1 MVRPITAQDFEFIYS
16 LYFHPDINPFLLYEM
31 MDSASFKPVF
41 DDLLAKN
48 IIYIFEHE
56 GAQVGMFKL
65 IPMPHRTSHIAYLG
79 GVAIDSKHAGKGF
92 GKKMLT
98 EILDFGQKQG
108 FLRIELSTATIN
120 EKAIALYEKVG
131 FQKEG
136 VLRKF
141 CFLKSENR
149 FLDEVMMSYLYECE

>member
-1 MVRPITAQDFEFIYS
+1 MVRKITAHDFEYIYS

-31 MDSASFKPVF
+31 MDADSFSPIF

-48 IIYIFEHE
+48 IIFIYENDGNPI
-56 GAQVGMFKL
+56 GMFKL
-65 IPMPHRTSHIAYLG
+65 IPMPHRTTHIAYLG
-79 GVAIDSKHAGKGF
+79 GVAIHPEHAGKGF
-92 GKKMLT
+92 GKKMLQ
-98 EILDFGQKQG
+98 EILDFGQKRG

-120 EKAIALYEKVG
+120 ERAIALYEKVG

-149 FLDEVMMSYLYECE
+149 FLDEVVMSYLYE